1 MIKFPDKLSL
11 GILLGL
17 LGPFLALMGFYV
29 VKFSSIPFVEF
40 LKTAFDKGMLSPL
53 LSLCAI
59 VNLGLFYLLL
69 QTNRLYA
76 ARGVILSTIVIG
88 FVIVMLKFVL

>member
-1 MIKFPDKLSL
+1 MIKFQDKLIL
-11 GILLGL
+11 GIALGL
-17 LGPFLALMGFYV
+17 LGPLLALLGFYV
-29 VKFSSIPFVEF
+29 VKFGTIPLMEF
-40 LKTAFDKGMLSPL
+40 METAIDKGMLSPL

-88 FVIVMLKFVL
+88 FVIVVLKFLL